1 LKESEYAA
9 YPHSTRPSRSPKD
22 CTANAFEGPCSRS
35 PTNAAASP
43 ASTDRGLPSVCETR
57 RVKVRIPVTNV
68 AELVRRRA
76 SQHGDH
82 PALVDGDTRLT
93 WAELDRQVDAVAR
106 GLAGAGLVAGHRVA
120 FALPNRIELVVTYLA
135 TLRAGC
141 VAVPLNPTSAT
152 GEVASMLA
160 DSGARLCLADTST
173 VATVRA
179 ALGDARPGTAASPA
193 AGARGAIRGSTVI
206 VVGSSAASG
215 EMTYADL
222 HVDGSPVMSPLDR
235 EALAVLLYTSGTS
248 GRPRAAMLSHRA
260 LLANIDQASQ
270 TRPAP
275 VNRRDIVLGVLPLF
289 HVYGLNAV
297 LGQVLLQGASLVLG
311 TRFDS
316 DETLR
321 LVAAERVTVVPVA
334 PPVIAAWVGRDDVVE
349 RLASVRTL
357 LSGAGPLA
365 EDLVHEFE
373 SRTGIAV
380 EQGYGLT
387 EAAPIVTSTIGTP
400 VHKPGSAGRAVPGVE
415 LRVVDAAGAPTGV
428 DDAGEILVRGDNVF
442 SGYWPEGAEAPSSDG
457 WLATGDI
464 GFLDS
469 DGDLFMVDRVKEMVI
484 VSGFNVYPSEIEDVV
499 REVAG
504 VRECAVIGVADPR
517 TGEAVLVYVA
527 PTPEAD
533 REALPAAV
541 RQHCAQRLARF
552 KQPAGVELV
561 DTLPHSASGK
571 VAKGRLRE
579 EQQRRA
585 MGLA

>member
-1 LKESEYAA
+1 MTRVLHHVTLSAVGTTTAPAA
-9 YPHSTRPSRSPKD
+9 QPKSG
-22 CTANAFEGPCSRS
+22 CNIR
-35 PTNAAASP
+35 
-43 ASTDRGLPSVCETR
+43 LPSVCETR

-68 AELVRRRA
+68 SELVRRRA

-82 PALVDGDTRLT
+82 PALVDGERRLT
-93 WAELDRQVDAVAR
+93 WAELDQQVDAVAR
-106 GLAGAGLVAGHRVA
+106 GLADTGLVAGHRVA
-120 FALPNRIELVVTYLA
+120 FALPNRVELVVTYLA

-141 VAVPLNPTSAT
+141 VAVPLNPTSAA
-152 GEVASMLA
+152 GEVARMLA

-179 ALGDARPGTAASPA
+179 ALDDAAPGSSDVSTA
-193 AGARGAIRGSTVI
+193 
-206 VVGSSAASG
+206 GSSAAPLGPGVVVVEELAAPG

-222 HVDGSPVMSPLDR
+222 HVDGAPVMSPLDR

-270 TRPAP
+270 TNPAP
-275 VNRRDIVLGVLPLF
+275 VGRHDVVLGVLPLF

-297 LGQVLLQGASLVLG
+297 LGQVLLQGATLVLG
-311 TRFDS
+311 THFDP

-321 LVAAERVTVVPVA
+321 LINAEHVTVVPVA
-334 PPVIAAWVGRDDVVE
+334 PPVIADWVGRDDVVD

-365 EDLVHEFE
+365 EDLVREFE

-415 LRVVDAAGAPTGV
+415 LRVVDAAGSPTGV
-428 DDAGEILVRGDNVF
+428 EDAGEIMVRGDNVF
-442 SGYWPEGAEAPSSDG
+442 SGYWPDGAEAPGSDG

-504 VRECAVIGVADPR
+504 VRECAVIGVPDQR
-517 TGEAVLVYVA
+517 TGEAVLVYVVPA
-527 PTPEAD
+527 AEAD

-541 RQHCAQRLARF
+541 RQHCVQRLARF

-561 DTLPHSASGK
+561 DALPHSASGK
-571 VAKGRLRE
+571 VAKGRLRA

-585 MGLA
+585 VGLA

>member
-1 LKESEYAA
+1 M
-9 YPHSTRPSRSPKD
+9 
-22 CTANAFEGPCSRS
+22 
-35 PTNAAASP
+35 
-43 ASTDRGLPSVCETR
+43 
-57 RVKVRIPVTNV
+57 KVRIPVTNV

-82 PALVDGDTRLT
+82 PALVDGAARLT
-93 WAELDRQVDAVAR
+93 WAQLDQQVDAVAR

-120 FALPNRIELVVTYLA
+120 FALPNRLELVVTYLA

-141 VAVPLNPTSAT
+141 VAVPLNPTSAA
-152 GEVASMLA
+152 GEVARMLA
-160 DSGARLCLADTST
+160 DSGARLCVADPST

-179 ALGDARPGTAASPA
+179 ALDDAPPTATVTGPSGAAPGP
-193 AGARGAIRGSTVI
+193 R
-206 VVGSSAASG
+206 VVVVDSSVGPG

-222 HVDGSPVMSPLDR
+222 HVDGSPVLSPLDR

-248 GRPRAAMLSHRA
+248 GQPRAAMLSHRA

-270 TRPAP
+270 TNPAP
-275 VNRRDIVLGVLPLF
+275 VNRRDVVLGVLPLS

-297 LGQVLLQGASLVLG
+297 LGQVLLQGATLVLG
-311 TRFDS
+311 RRFDPE
-316 DETLR
+316 ETLR
-321 LVAAERVTVVPVA
+321 LVAAEQVTVLPVA
-334 PPVIAAWVGRDDVVE
+334 PPVIVAWVGGDDVAD
-349 RLASVRTL
+349 RLGSVRTL

-365 EDLVHEFE
+365 EDLVREFE
-373 SRTGIAV
+373 SRTGIVV

-415 LRVVDAAGAPTGV
+415 VRVVDAAGAAIGV
-428 DDAGEILVRGDNVF
+428 DDAGEIMVRGDNVF
-442 SGYWPEGAEAPSSDG
+442 SGYWPDGAEGPSSDG

-484 VSGFNVYPSEIEDVV
+484 VSGFNVYPSEIEEVV
-499 REVAG
+499 REVTG
-504 VRECAVIGVADPR
+504 VRECAVIGMPDQR

-527 PTPEAD
+527 PTPAAD
-533 REALPAAV
+533 REALPDAV
-541 RQHCAQRLARF
+541 RQHCAHRLARF

-571 VAKGRLRE
+571 VAKGRLRA
-579 EQQRRA
+579 EQRRRA